1 MQKHHFTGEGVSGYT
16 ILTQRM
22 LHCTMAFYDIACGRS
37 LETIASLLAVAV
49 DSPQAA
55 TPL

>member
-1 MQKHHFTGEGVSGYT
+1 
-16 ILTQRM
+16 M
-22 LHCTMAFYDIACGRS
+22 LHCTMAFYDTACGPPF
-37 LETIASLLAVAV
+37 EIVAWLLALVV

>member
-1 MQKHHFTGEGVSGYT
+1 
-16 ILTQRM
+16 M
-22 LHCTMAFYDIACGRS
+22 LHCTMDPYDIDCGPPF
-37 LETIASLLAVAV
+37 EIVASLLALVV

>member
-1 MQKHHFTGEGVSGYT
+1 
-16 ILTQRM
+16 M
-22 LHCTMAFYDIACGRS
+22 LHCTMAFYDTVYGPPFEIV
-37 LETIASLLAVAV
+37 ASLLALVV

>member
-1 MQKHHFTGEGVSGYT
+1 
-16 ILTQRM
+16 M
-22 LHCTMAFYDIACGRS
+22 LHCTMAFYDTACDRPF
-37 LETIASLLAVAV
+37 EIIASLLALVV